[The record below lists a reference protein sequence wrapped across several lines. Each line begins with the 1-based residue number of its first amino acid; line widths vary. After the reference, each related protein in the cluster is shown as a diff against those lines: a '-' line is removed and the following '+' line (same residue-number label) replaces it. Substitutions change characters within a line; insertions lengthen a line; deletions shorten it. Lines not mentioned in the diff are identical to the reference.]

1 MLVIV
6 ADTTPLNY
14 LVLIETVDI
23 LPKLYGRVLIP
34 PAVMAELSDLKTPKM
49 VRAWV
54 AQSPPWLDVI
64 PPRTPAHSRM
74 LQLDAGEREAIALAS
89 EQQSS
94 LLLLDERDGTI
105 TARSRR
111 LTVIGTLGVLDQAAI
126 RGWIDLPAVFDRLRQ
141 TTFRSPHRLMASN
154 VLISRHVKEKSIRLD
169 TLPLA

>member
-1 MLVIV
+1 
-6 ADTTPLNY
+6 
-14 LVLIETVDI
+14 
-23 LPKLYGRVLIP
+23 
-34 PAVMAELSDLKTPKM
+34 
-49 VRAWV
+49 
-54 AQSPPWLDVI
+54 
-64 PPRTPAHSRM
+64 M

-141 TTFRSPHRLMASN
+141 TTFRSPHRLMAAM
-154 VLISRHVKEKSIRLD
+154 LEQHVQRKKKQDALTRYR
-169 TLPLA
+169 